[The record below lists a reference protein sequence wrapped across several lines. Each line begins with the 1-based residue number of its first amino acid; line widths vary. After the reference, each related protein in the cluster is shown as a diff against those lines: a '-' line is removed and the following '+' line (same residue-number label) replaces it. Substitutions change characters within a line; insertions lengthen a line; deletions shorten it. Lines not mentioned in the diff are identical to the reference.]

1 MGFNALN
8 KTFLQGRGKLSE
20 GLACS
25 SLRKPIITLNGEEMP
40 VLPWK
45 IIEGRTKRLR
55 ERGVL
60 E

>member
-8 KTFLQGRGKLSE
+8 KTFLQGQGKLSE

-25 SLRKPIITLNGEEMP
+25 SLRKPITLNEEEMP

-45 IIEGRTKRLR
+45 IIEERTKRLR